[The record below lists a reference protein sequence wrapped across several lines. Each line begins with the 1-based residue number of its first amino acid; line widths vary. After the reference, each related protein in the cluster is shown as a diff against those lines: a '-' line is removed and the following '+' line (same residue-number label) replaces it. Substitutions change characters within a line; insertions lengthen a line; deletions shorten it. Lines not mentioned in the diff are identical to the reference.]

1 MVALPRHSTRSFS
14 LDSVLRH
21 IEANVDGALDTLF
34 TLVKQ
39 PSVSAQRLG
48 FDKAPRLVADT
59 FTDHG
64 FETEIL
70 DAPNDGLPSV
80 YGYASADPEAFRRAQ
95 RISGIGNVGASP
107 PTLMLYVH
115 YDVQPT
121 DPIELWETDPF
132 EPTQKGNRLYG
143 RGMSDDKGNIAAR
156 LAVINA
162 FKDEWGGLPCNV
174 KIFAEGEEESGSP
187 NLPGLIETY
196 KNKLAADA
204 CIWEGGGRNAQ
215 NRPLIYLGLKGVLAV
230 ELSVSLLSGDAH
242 SSYATVLPSAAWTL
256 VNALNSMK
264 DPTDDRILIDGFYDD
279 VRESTPDED
288 IALSNLPDDSDE
300 WRETFGNDSFVTG
313 LGSEDLPRK
322 HLFMPTANIAGLDSG
337 YQGEGMK
344 TVLPAKASAKMDFR
358 LVPDM
363 RPDDIFDKVRRHLD
377 RHGFENVDLNLI
389 SGVYPFRTDMSSKWA
404 QMAIETSEQT
414 YGKSAVIYPTMAGSG
429 PMYDFG
435 GTLGIPITS
444 AGIDHPTHKIHA
456 PNENITVEDFVLG
469 AQNIARLMQRFAAE
483 WTS

>member
-1 MVALPRHSTRSFS
+1 MDS
-14 LDSVLRH
+14 LLKH
-21 IEANVDGALDTLF
+21 IEQNVDQSLETLF
-34 TLVKQ
+34 TLVRQ

-48 FDKAPRLVADT
+48 FDKAPQPVADV
-59 FTDHG
+59 FQKHG
-64 FETEIL
+64 FDTQIL
-70 DAPNDGLPSV
+70 DSPDNGLPSV
-80 YGYASADPEAFRRAQ
+80 YGYASADIGAFRRAQ
-95 RISGIGNVGASP
+95 DASGVVNPDASP

-132 EPTQKGNRLYG
+132 EPTRKGDRLYG

-162 FKDEWGGLPCNV
+162 FRDEWGGLPCNV

-187 NLPGLIETY
+187 NLPGLIEAN
-196 KNKLAADA
+196 KNILTADA

-215 NRPLIYLGLKGVLAV
+215 NRPVIYLGLKGVLAV
-230 ELSVSLLSGDAH
+230 ELSVSLLRGDAH

-256 VNALNSMK
+256 INALSSIK
-264 DPTDDRILIDGFYDD
+264 DTSDDRILIEGFYDD
-279 VRESTPDED
+279 VRESTTEED
-288 IALSNLPDDSDE
+288 RALADLPDDSDE
-300 WRETFGNDSFVTG
+300 WRETFGNESFVAG

-322 HLFMPTANIAGLDSG
+322 HLFMPTANVAGLDSG

-363 RPDDIFDKVRRHLD
+363 RPDDIFAKIRRHLD
-377 RHGFENVDLNLI
+377 RQGFENVELNLI
-389 SGVYPFRTDMSSKWA
+389 SGVHPFRTDMSSKWA
-404 QMAIETSEQT
+404 QMAIQTSEQT
-414 YGKSAVIYPTMAGSG
+414 YGKPAVIYPTMAGSG

-435 GTLGIPITS
+435 GVLGIPITS
-444 AGIDHPTHKIHA
+444 AGIDHPSHKIHA
-456 PNENITVEDFVLG
+456 PNENITVDDFILG
-469 AQNIARLMQRFAAE
+469 AKHIARLMQRFAGE
-483 WTS
+483 WASSS

>member
-1 MVALPRHSTRSFS
+1 M
-14 LDSVLRH
+14 DSILQH
-21 IEANVDGALDTLF
+21 IENNVDRSLETLF
-34 TLVKQ
+34 TLVRQ
-39 PSVSAQRLG
+39 PSISAQRLG
-48 FDKAPRLVADT
+48 FDKAPDLVADV
-59 FTDHG
+59 FSDYG
-64 FETEIL
+64 FESEIL
-70 DAPNDGLPSV
+70 EAPNNGLPSV
-80 YGYASADPEAFRRAQ
+80 YGFAPADPDAFNRAK
-95 RISGIGNVGASP
+95 RISDVDNPNAEP

-121 DPIELWETDPF
+121 DPIELWETEPF
-132 EPTQKGNRLYG
+132 EPTRKEDRLYG

-162 FKDEWGGLPCNV
+162 FADEWGGLPCNV

-187 NLPGLIETY
+187 NLPGLIENHKSMLT
-196 KNKLAADA
+196 ADA

-230 ELSVSLLSGDAH
+230 ELSVSLLRGDAH

-256 VNALNSMK
+256 INALNSIK
-264 DPTDDRILIDGFYDD
+264 DPIDDRILIEGFYDD
-279 VRESTPDED
+279 VRETTSDED
-288 IALSNLPDDSDE
+288 QALADLPDDSDE
-300 WRETFGNDSFVTG
+300 WRETFGNDNFVAG
-313 LGSEDLPRK
+313 LGSENLPRK
-322 HLFMPTANIAGLDSG
+322 HLFMPTANIAGLASG

-363 RPDDIFDKVRRHLD
+363 RPDEIFDKVRRHLD
-377 RHGFENVDLNLI
+377 RHGFGCVDLNLT
-389 SGVYPFRTDMSSKWA
+389 SGVHPFRTDMSSKWA
-404 QMAIETSEQT
+404 QMAIQTSELT
-414 YGKSAVIYPTMAGSG
+414 YGKPAVIYPTMAGSG

-435 GTLGIPITS
+435 SVLGIPVTS

-469 AQNIARLMQRFAAE
+469 AQNIARLMQRFAGE
-483 WTS
+483 WGPG

>member
-1 MVALPRHSTRSFS
+1 ME
-14 LDSVLRH
+14 SVLQH
-21 IEANVDGALDTLF
+21 IEDYVDRSLETLF
-34 TLVKQ
+34 TLVRQ

-48 FDKAPRLVADT
+48 FDRAPHLVAEI
-59 FTDHG
+59 FTEHAFDAQ
-64 FETEIL
+64 IL
-70 DAPNDGLPSV
+70 EAPNDGLPSV
-80 YGYASADPEAFRRAQ
+80 YGYAPADKEAFHRAQ
-95 RISGIGNVGASP
+95 NLAGIDNPSDDP

-132 EPTQKGNRLYG
+132 EPTRKDDRLYG

-162 FKDEWGGLPCNV
+162 FRDEWGGLPCNI

-187 NLPGLIETY
+187 NLPGLIDEHAD
-196 KNKLAADA
+196 KLAADA

-230 ELSVSLLSGDAH
+230 ELSVALLEGDAH
-242 SSYATVLPSAAWTL
+242 SSYATVLPSAAWSL
-256 VNALNSMK
+256 INALNSVK
-264 DPTDDRILIDGFYDD
+264 DPSDDRILIDGFYDD
-279 VRESTPDED
+279 IRESTAEED
-288 IALSNLPDDSDE
+288 RALANLPDDSDE
-300 WRETFGNDSFVTG
+300 WRETFGNASFVAG

-322 HLFMPTANIAGLDSG
+322 HLFMPTANVAGLHAG
-337 YQGEGMK
+337 YQGQGMK
-344 TVLPAKASAKMDFR
+344 TVLPAKATAKMDFR

-363 RPDDIFDKVRRHLD
+363 RPDDIFAKFRRHLD

-389 SGVYPFRTDMSSKWA
+389 SGVHPFRTDMSSKWA
-404 QMAIETSEQT
+404 RMAIETSEET
-414 YGKSAVIYPTMAGSG
+414 YGKQAVIYPTMAGSG

-435 GTLGIPITS
+435 GVLGIPVTS

-456 PNENITVEDFVLG
+456 PNENITVDDFVLG
-469 AQNIARLMQRFAAE
+469 AKNIASLVQRFAAE
-483 WTS
+483 WRS

>member
-1 MVALPRHSTRSFS
+1 M
-14 LDSVLRH
+14 DSVLRH
-21 IEANVDGALDTLF
+21 IEDNVDGALETLF
-34 TLVKQ
+34 TLVRQ
-39 PSVSAQRLG
+39 PSVSAQRIG
-48 FDKAPRLVADT
+48 FDKAPQLVADT
-59 FTDHG
+59 FADHG
-64 FETEIL
+64 MDVEIL
-70 DAPNDGLPSV
+70 EAPNDGLPSV
-80 YGYASADPEAFRRAQ
+80 YGYAAADPGAFKRARQ
-95 RISGIGNVGASP
+95 LSGIDSVPTEP
-107 PTLMLYVH
+107 PTLLLYVH

-132 EPTQKGNRLYG
+132 EPTRVGDRLYG

-156 LAVINA
+156 LAVLDA
-162 FKDEWGGLPCNV
+162 FSDEWGGLPCNV

-187 NLPGLIETY
+187 NLPGLIDNY
-196 KNKLAADA
+196 KGKLTADA

-230 ELSVSLLSGDAH
+230 ELSVSLLRGDAH

-256 VNALNSMK
+256 VNALNSIK
-264 DPTDDRILIDGFYDD
+264 DPTDDRILIEGFYDD
-279 VRESTPDED
+279 VRDSSPEED
-288 IALSNLPDDSDE
+288 RALANLPDDSDE
-300 WRETFGNDSFVTG
+300 WRETFGNATFVAG

-322 HLFMPTANIAGLDSG
+322 HLFMPTANVAGLDSG

-363 RPDDIFDKVRRHLD
+363 RPDDIFNKFRRHLD
-377 RHGFENVDLNLI
+377 RHGFEDVELNLI
-389 SGVYPFRTDMSSKWA
+389 SGVHPFRTDMSSKWA
-404 QMAIETSEQT
+404 QMAIQTSEMT
-414 YGKSAVIYPTMAGSG
+414 YGNPAVIYPTMAGSG

-435 GTLGIPITS
+435 GVLGIPITS

-469 AQNIARLMQRFAAE
+469 AQNIARLMQRFAGEWSAE
-483 WTS
+483 

>member
-1 MVALPRHSTRSFS
+1 MNIIY
-14 LDSVLRH
+14 DH
-21 IEANVDGALDTLF
+21 IESNIDRSLETLF
-34 TLVKQ
+34 TLVRQ

-48 FDKAPRLVADT
+48 FDKAPQLAADI
-59 FTDHG
+59 FTQHG
-64 FETEIL
+64 FQTEIL
-70 DAPNDGLPSV
+70 EAPNNGLPSV
-80 YGYASADPEAFRRAQ
+80 YGNAPADPSAFRRAQ
-95 RISGIGNVGASP
+95 SIAGIDTPSAEP

-132 EPTQKGNRLYG
+132 EPTRKNDRLYG

-162 FKDEWGGLPCNV
+162 FREEWGGLPCHI

-187 NLPGLIETY
+187 NLPGLVENHKEILT
-196 KNKLAADA
+196 ADA

-215 NRPLIYLGLKGVLAV
+215 NHPLIYLGLKGVLAV
-230 ELSVSLLSGDAH
+230 ELSVQLLRGDAH
-242 SSYATVLPSAAWTL
+242 SSYATILPSAAWML
-256 VNALNSMK
+256 VNALNSIK
-264 DPTDDRILIDGFYDD
+264 DPTDDRILVEGFYED
-279 VRESTPDED
+279 VRESTPEED
-288 IALSNLPDDSDE
+288 QALSNLPDDSDE
-300 WRETFGNDSFVTG
+300 WRETFGNEAFVAG

-322 HLFMPTANIAGLDSG
+322 HLFMPTANVAGLDSG
-337 YQGEGMK
+337 YQGQGMK

-363 RPDDIFDKVRRHLD
+363 RPDDIFDKIRRHLD
-377 RHGFENVDLNLI
+377 RQGFENVELNLI
-389 SGVYPFRTDMSSKWA
+389 SGVHPFRTSMSSKWA
-404 QMAIETSEQT
+404 QMAIQTSEVT
-414 YGKSAVIYPTMAGSG
+414 YGKPAVIYPTMAGSG

-456 PNENITVEDFVLG
+456 PNENITIDDFVLG
-469 AQNIARLMQRFAAE
+469 AKNIANLIQRFAAE
-483 WTS
+483 WGIE

>member
-1 MVALPRHSTRSFS
+1 M
-14 LDSVLRH
+14 DSVLRH
-21 IEANVDGALDTLF
+21 IKNNVDHSLETLF
-34 TLVKQ
+34 TLVRQ

-48 FDKAPRLVADT
+48 FDKAPQLVADT

-64 FETEIL
+64 FDAEIL

-80 YGYASADPEAFRRAQ
+80 YGYAPANPEAFRRAKQ
-95 RISGIGNVGASP
+95 ISGIDSTDAEP

-132 EPTQKGNRLYG
+132 EPTRKGDRLYG
-143 RGMSDDKGNIAAR
+143 RGMSDDKGNIVAR
-156 LAVINA
+156 LSVINA
-162 FKDEWGGLPCNV
+162 FRDEWGGLPCNV

-187 NLPGLIETY
+187 NLPGLIVE
-196 KNKLAADA
+196 NADKLTADA

-215 NRPLIYLGLKGVLAV
+215 NRPVIYLGLKGVLAV
-230 ELSVSLLSGDAH
+230 ELSISLLRDDAH

-256 VNALNSMK
+256 INALNSIK
-264 DPTDDRILIDGFYDD
+264 DTSDDRILIEGFYDD
-279 VRESTPDED
+279 VREPTAEED
-288 IALSNLPDDSDE
+288 RALANLPDDSDE
-300 WRETFGNDSFVTG
+300 WRETFGNESFVAG

-322 HLFMPTANIAGLDSG
+322 HLFMPTANVAGLNAG

-344 TVLPAKASAKMDFR
+344 TVLPARASAKMDFR

-363 RPDDIFDKVRRHLD
+363 RPDDIFDKIRRHLD

-389 SGVYPFRTDMSSKWA
+389 SGVHPFRTDTSSKWA
-404 QMAIETSEQT
+404 RMAIETSEQT
-414 YGKSAVIYPTMAGSG
+414 YGKPAVVYPNIAGSG

-435 GTLGIPITS
+435 GVLGIPITS
-444 AGIDHPTHKIHA
+444 AGIDHPAHKIHA
-456 PNENITVEDFVLG
+456 PNENITVEDFILG
-469 AQNIARLMQRFAAE
+469 AQNIARLMQRFAGE
-483 WTS
+483 WGTGNV

>member
-1 MVALPRHSTRSFS
+1 MLRRPR
-14 LDSVLRH
+14 LDSIHRH
-21 IEANVDGALDTLF
+21 IESNVDRSLDTLF
-34 TLVKQ
+34 TLVRQ

-48 FDKAPRLVADT
+48 FDKAPQLVADI
-59 FTDHG
+59 FVQHG
-64 FETEIL
+64 FEVQIL
-70 DAPNDGLPSV
+70 EAPNNGLPSV
-80 YGYASADPEAFRRAQ
+80 YGYALADPESFRRAQ
-95 RISGIGNVGASP
+95 EQSGIDDPNAEP

-132 EPTQKGNRLYG
+132 EPTRKDDRLYG

-162 FKDEWGGLPCNV
+162 FREEWGGLPCNV

-187 NLPGLIETY
+187 NLPDLIDNYANILT
-196 KNKLAADA
+196 ADA

-215 NRPLIYLGLKGVLAV
+215 NHPLIYLGLKGVLAV
-230 ELSVSLLSGDAH
+230 ELSVELLKTDAH

-264 DPTDDRILIDGFYDD
+264 DPTDDRILIEGFYDD
-279 VRESTPDED
+279 VRTSSPAEDE
-288 IALSNLPDDSDE
+288 ALANLPDDSDE
-300 WRETFGNDSFVTG
+300 WRETFGNESFVAG

-322 HLFMPTANIAGLDSG
+322 HLFMPTANVAGLDSG

-363 RPDDIFDKVRRHLD
+363 RPDDIFDKIRRHLD

-389 SGVYPFRTDMSSKWA
+389 SGVHPFRTDMSSKWA
-404 QMAIETSEQT
+404 QMAIETSEET
-414 YGKSAVIYPTMAGSG
+414 YGKPAVIYPTMAGSG

-456 PNENITVEDFVLG
+456 PNENITIDDFILG
-469 AQNIARLMQRFAAE
+469 AKNIANLMQRFAAE
-483 WTS
+483 W

>member
-1 MVALPRHSTRSFS
+1 M
-14 LDSVLRH
+14 DSVLRH
-21 IEANVDGALDTLF
+21 VEENVDQSLETLF
-34 TLVKQ
+34 TLVRQ

-48 FDKAPRLVADT
+48 FDKAPQLVADV
-59 FTDHG
+59 FTEHG
-64 FETEIL
+64 FATEIL
-70 DAPNDGLPSV
+70 EAPNNGLPSV
-80 YGYASADPEAFRRAQ
+80 YGFAPADTDAFRRAQ
-95 RISGIGNVGASP
+95 QISHVENRVAEP

-132 EPTQKGNRLYG
+132 EPTRKDDRLYG

-162 FKDEWGGLPCNV
+162 FKDVWGGLPCNV
-174 KIFAEGEEESGSP
+174 KVFAEGEEESGSP

-196 KNKLAADA
+196 RSKLAADA

-230 ELSVSLLSGDAH
+230 ELSVSLLRGDAH

-256 VNALNSMK
+256 VNALNSIK
-264 DPTDDRILIDGFYDD
+264 DPTDDRILIEGFYDD
-279 VRESTPDED
+279 VRESTPEED
-288 IALSNLPDDSDE
+288 NSLENLPDDSAE
-300 WRETFGNDSFVTG
+300 WRETFGNESFVAG

-322 HLFMPTANIAGLDSG
+322 HLFMPTANISGLDSG

-363 RPDDIFDKVRRHLD
+363 RPDDILDKVRLHLD
-377 RHGFENVDLNLI
+377 RHGFEVVDLNLI
-389 SGVYPFRTDMSSKWA
+389 SGVHPFRTDVSSKWA

-429 PMYDFG
+429 PMHDFG
-435 GTLGIPITS
+435 GVLGIPITS

-483 WTS
+483 WASE

>member
-1 MVALPRHSTRSFS
+1 M
-14 LDSVLRH
+14 DSVLRH
-21 IEANVDGALDTLF
+21 IEDNVDGALETLF
-34 TLVKQ
+34 KLVRQ
-39 PSVSAQRLG
+39 PSVSAQRIG
-48 FDKAPRLVADT
+48 FDKAPQLVADT
-59 FTDHG
+59 FADHG
-64 FETEIL
+64 FDAEIL
-70 DAPNDGLPSV
+70 DAPNGGLPSV
-80 YGYASADPEAFRRAQ
+80 YGYAPADQEAFRRA
-95 RISGIGNVGASP
+95 RRLSGIDSAGAEP

-132 EPTQKGNRLYG
+132 EPTRVGDRLYG

-156 LAVINA
+156 LAVLDA
-162 FKDEWGGLPCNV
+162 FKDEWGGFPCNV

-187 NLPGLIETY
+187 NLPGLIDNY
-196 KNKLAADA
+196 KGMLTADA

-230 ELSVSLLSGDAH
+230 ELSVSLLRGDAH
-242 SSYATVLPSAAWTL
+242 SSYATVLPSATWTL
-256 VNALNSMK
+256 VNALNSIK
-264 DPTDDRILIDGFYDD
+264 DPTDDRILIEGFYDD
-279 VRESTPDED
+279 VRDSTADED
-288 IALSNLPDDSDE
+288 RALADLPDDSDE
-300 WRETFGNDSFVTG
+300 WRETFGNATFVAG

-322 HLFMPTANIAGLDSG
+322 HLFMPTANVAGLDSG

-363 RPDDIFDKVRRHLD
+363 RPDDIFNKFRRHLD
-377 RHGFENVDLNLI
+377 RHGFEDVELNLI
-389 SGVYPFRTDMSSKWA
+389 SGVHPFRTDMSSKWA
-404 QMAIETSEQT
+404 QMAIQTSEMT
-414 YGKSAVIYPTMAGSG
+414 YGNPAVVYPTMAGSG

-435 GTLGIPITS
+435 GVLGIPITS

-469 AQNIARLMQRFAAE
+469 AQNIARLMQRFAGE
-483 WTS
+483 WIVNKKPSR

>member
-1 MVALPRHSTRSFS
+1 MDT
-14 LDSVLRH
+14 VLQH
-21 IEANVDGALDTLF
+21 IEDNVDQSLDTLF
-34 TLVKQ
+34 TLVRQ
-39 PSVSAQRLG
+39 PSVSAQRIG
-48 FDKAPRLVADT
+48 FDKAPQLVAEI
-59 FTDHG
+59 FTEHG
-64 FETEIL
+64 FETEIIPT
-70 DAPNDGLPSV
+70 PNNGLPSV
-80 YGYASADPEAFRRAQ
+80 YGHAPASVDAFRRAQ
-95 RISGIGNVGASP
+95 SVAGVDASSADP

-121 DPIELWETDPF
+121 DPIELWESDPF
-132 EPTQKGNRLYG
+132 EPTRKGDRLYG

-162 FKDEWGGLPCNV
+162 FRDEWGGLPCNV

-187 NLPGLIETY
+187 NLPGLIAE
-196 KNKLAADA
+196 NADKLVADA

-215 NRPLIYLGLKGVLAV
+215 DRPLIYLGLKGVLAV
-230 ELSVSLLSGDAH
+230 ELSVSLLRGDAH

-256 VNALNSMK
+256 VNALHSIK
-264 DPTDDRILIDGFYDD
+264 DPTDDRILVEGFYDD
-279 VRESTPDED
+279 VRESTPEED
-288 IALSNLPDDSDE
+288 LALANLPDDSDE
-300 WRETFGNDSFVTG
+300 WRETFGNTLFVAG

-322 HLFMPTANIAGLDSG
+322 HLFMPTANVAGLDSG

-363 RPDDIFDKVRRHLD
+363 RPDDIFEKVRRHLD
-377 RHGFENVDLNLI
+377 RHGFENVVLNLI
-389 SGVYPFRTDMSSKWA
+389 SGVHPFRTDMSSKWA
-404 QMAIETSEQT
+404 QMAIQTSEHT
-414 YGKSAVIYPTMAGSG
+414 YGKPAVIYPTMAGSG

-435 GTLGIPITS
+435 GVLGIPITS

-469 AQNIARLMQRFAAE
+469 AQNIARLMQRFAGE
-483 WTS
+483 WSNVND

>member
-1 MVALPRHSTRSFS
+1 M
-14 LDSVLRH
+14 DSVLQH
-21 IEANVDGALDTLF
+21 IEDNVDRSLETLF
-34 TLVKQ
+34 TLVRQ

-48 FDKAPRLVADT
+48 FDRAPQLVADI
-59 FTDHG
+59 FTRHG
-64 FETEIL
+64 FDTQIL
-70 DAPNDGLPSV
+70 EAPNNGLPSV
-80 YGYASADPEAFRRAQ
+80 YGYAPADNDAFRRAQ
-95 RISGIGNVGASP
+95 KVAGIENPSGEP

-132 EPTQKGNRLYG
+132 EPTRKDDRLYG

-162 FKDEWGGLPCNV
+162 FREEWGGLPCNI

-187 NLPGLIETY
+187 NLPGLIVEHADT
-196 KNKLAADA
+196 LTADA

-230 ELSVSLLSGDAH
+230 ELSVQLLRGDAH
-242 SSYATVLPSAAWTL
+242 SSYATILPSASWTL
-256 VNALNSMK
+256 INALNSIK
-264 DPTDDRILIDGFYDD
+264 DPSDDRILIEGFYDD
-279 VRESTPDED
+279 IRESTPEED
-288 IALSNLPDDSDE
+288 RALANLPDDSDE
-300 WRETFGNDSFVTG
+300 WRETFGNASFVAG

-322 HLFMPTANIAGLDSG
+322 HLFMPTANVAGLDAG
-337 YQGEGMK
+337 YQGQGMK
-344 TVLPAKASAKMDFR
+344 TVLPAKATAKMDFR

-363 RPDDIFDKVRRHLD
+363 RPDDIFAKFRLHLD
-377 RHGFENVDLNLI
+377 RRGFENVDLSLI
-389 SGVYPFRTDMSSKWA
+389 SGVHPFRTDMSSKWA
-404 QMAIETSEQT
+404 QMAIETSEET
-414 YGKSAVIYPTMAGSG
+414 YGKQAVIYPTMAGSG

-456 PNENITVEDFVLG
+456 PNENITIDDFVLG
-469 AQNIARLMQRFAAE
+469 AKNIARLVQRFAGE
-483 WTS
+483 WTGVQAG

>member
-1 MVALPRHSTRSFS
+1 MLQTTVY
-14 LDSVLRH
+14 LR
-21 IEANVDGALDTLF
+21 F
-34 TLVKQ
+34 TGMLQ
-39 PSVSAQRLG
+39 PTP
-48 FDKAPRLVADT
+48 KAFKRARQIAGIDDADA
-59 FTDHG
+59 
-64 FETEIL
+64 E
-70 DAPNDGLPSV
+70 
-80 YGYASADPEAFRRAQ
+80 
-95 RISGIGNVGASP
+95 P

-132 EPTQKGNRLYG
+132 EPTRVGDRLYG

-162 FKDEWGGLPCNV
+162 FKAEWGGLPCNV

-187 NLPGLIETY
+187 NLPGLIENH
-196 KNKLAADA
+196 KAKLTADA

-215 NRPLIYLGLKGVLAV
+215 NHPLIYLGLKGVLAV
-230 ELSVSLLSGDAH
+230 ELSVSLLNGDAH

-256 VNALNSMK
+256 VNALNSIK
-264 DPTDDRILIDGFYDD
+264 DPTDDRILVEGFYDD
-279 VRESTPDED
+279 VRDSTPEED
-288 IALSNLPDDSDE
+288 NALANLPDDSDE
-300 WRETFGNDSFVTG
+300 WRETFGNASFVSG

-344 TVLPAKASAKMDFR
+344 TVLPATASAKMDFR

-377 RHGFENVDLNLI
+377 RRGFENVELNLT
-389 SGVYPFRTDMSSKWA
+389 SGVHPFRTDMSSKWA
-404 QMAIETSEQT
+404 QMAIQTSEHT
-414 YGKSAVIYPTMAGSG
+414 YGKPAVIYPTMAGSG

-435 GTLGIPITS
+435 GVLGIPITS

-456 PNENITVEDFVLG
+456 PNENITVEDFILG
-469 AQNIARLMQRFAAE
+469 AQNITRLMQRFAGE
-483 WTS
+483 WGKRDD

>member
-1 MVALPRHSTRSFS
+1 M
-14 LDSVLRH
+14 DSVLRH
-21 IEANVDGALDTLF
+21 IEDNVDGALETLF
-34 TLVKQ
+34 TLVRQ

-48 FDKAPRLVADT
+48 FDKAPQLVADI

-64 FETEIL
+64 FDVEIL
-70 DAPNDGLPSV
+70 DAPNGGLPSV
-80 YGYASADPEAFRRAQ
+80 YGYAAADPEAFRRA
-95 RISGIGNVGASP
+95 RHLSGIDSVRAEP

-121 DPIELWETDPF
+121 DPIELWETEPF
-132 EPTQKGNRLYG
+132 EPTRIGDRLYG

-162 FKDEWGGLPCNV
+162 FKAEWGGLPCNV

-187 NLPGLIETY
+187 NLPGLIENH
-196 KNKLAADA
+196 KGKLRADA

-230 ELSVSLLSGDAH
+230 ELSVSMLRGDAH

-256 VNALNSMK
+256 VNALHSIK
-264 DPTDDRILIDGFYDD
+264 DPTDDRILVEGFYDD
-279 VRESTPDED
+279 VRESTADED
-288 IALSNLPDDSDE
+288 RALADLPDDSDE
-300 WRETFGNDSFVTG
+300 WRETFGNESFVAG

-322 HLFMPTANIAGLDSG
+322 HLFMPTANVAGLDSG

-363 RPDDIFDKVRRHLD
+363 RPDDIFNKVRQHLD
-377 RHGFENVDLNLI
+377 RRGFENVELNLI
-389 SGVYPFRTDMSSKWA
+389 SGVHPFRTDMSSTWA
-404 QMAIETSEQT
+404 QMAIQTSELT
-414 YGKSAVIYPTMAGSG
+414 YGKPAVIYPTMAGSG

-435 GTLGIPITS
+435 GVLGIPITS

-456 PNENITVEDFVLG
+456 PNENITVEDFILG
-469 AQNIARLMQRFAAE
+469 AQNIARLMQRFAGE
-483 WTS
+483 WDC

>member
-1 MVALPRHSTRSFS
+1 MDS
-14 LDSVLRH
+14 LLQH
-21 IEANVDGALDTLF
+21 IEDNVDGALETLF
-34 TLVKQ
+34 TLVRQ

-48 FDKAPRLVADT
+48 FDKAPQLVADT

-64 FETEIL
+64 FASEIL

-80 YGYASADPEAFRRAQ
+80 YGYAPADPEAFKRARQ
-95 RISGIGNVGASP
+95 IAGIDDVDAEP

-132 EPTQKGNRLYG
+132 EPTRVGERLYG

-162 FKDEWGGLPCNV
+162 FKAEWGGLPCNV

-187 NLPGLIETY
+187 NLPGLIENH
-196 KNKLAADA
+196 KAKLTADA

-215 NRPLIYLGLKGVLAV
+215 NHPLIYLGLKGVLAV
-230 ELSVSLLSGDAH
+230 ELSVSLLNGDAH

-256 VNALNSMK
+256 VNALNSIK
-264 DPTDDRILIDGFYDD
+264 DPTDDRILVEGFYDD
-279 VRESTPDED
+279 VRDSTPDED
-288 IALSNLPDDSDE
+288 NALANLPDDTDE
-300 WRETFGNDSFVTG
+300 WRETFGNASFVAG

-377 RHGFENVDLNLI
+377 RRGFENVELNLT
-389 SGVYPFRTDMSSKWA
+389 SGVHPFRTDMSSKWA
-404 QMAIETSEQT
+404 QMAIQTSEHT
-414 YGKSAVIYPTMAGSG
+414 YGKPAVIYPTMAGSG

-435 GTLGIPITS
+435 GVLGIPITS

-456 PNENITVEDFVLG
+456 PNENITVEDFILG
-469 AQNIARLMQRFAAE
+469 AQNIARLTQRFAGE
-483 WTS
+483 WGKRDD

>member
-1 MVALPRHSTRSFS
+1 MNAIHN
-14 LDSVLRH
+14 H
-21 IEANVDGALDTLF
+21 IESNIDRSLETLF
-34 TLVKQ
+34 TLVRQ

-48 FDKAPRLVADT
+48 FDKAPQLVADI
-59 FTDHG
+59 FTEHG
-64 FETEIL
+64 FQTEIL
-70 DAPNDGLPSV
+70 QAPKNGLPSV
-80 YGYASADPEAFRRAQ
+80 YGYAPADPSAFRHAQ
-95 RISGIGNVGASP
+95 SISGVDTSNAEP

-132 EPTQKGNRLYG
+132 EPTRKNDRLYG

-162 FKDEWGGLPCNV
+162 FREEWGGLPCHI

-187 NLPGLIETY
+187 NLPGLVENHKEILT
-196 KNKLAADA
+196 ADA

-215 NRPLIYLGLKGVLAV
+215 NHPLIYLGLKGVLAV
-230 ELSVSLLSGDAH
+230 ELSVQLLRGDVH

-256 VNALNSMK
+256 VNALNSIK
-264 DPTDDRILIDGFYDD
+264 DPTDDRILVEGFYDD
-279 VRESTPDED
+279 VRESTPEED
-288 IALSNLPDDSDE
+288 QALSNLPDDSDE
-300 WRETFGNDSFVTG
+300 WRETFGNDTFVAG

-322 HLFMPTANIAGLDSG
+322 HLFMPTANVAGLDSG

-377 RHGFENVDLNLI
+377 RQGFENVELNLI
-389 SGVYPFRTDMSSKWA
+389 SGVHPFRTDMSSRWA
-404 QMAIETSEQT
+404 QMAIQTSEET
-414 YGKSAVIYPTMAGSG
+414 YGKPAVIYPTMAGSG

-435 GTLGIPITS
+435 GTLDIPITS
-444 AGIDHPTHKIHA
+444 AGIDHPTHQIHA
-456 PNENITVEDFVLG
+456 PNENITIDDFVLG
-469 AQNIARLMQRFAAE
+469 AKNIANLIQRFAAE
-483 WTS
+483 WFSA

>member
-1 MVALPRHSTRSFS
+1 MDS
-14 LDSVLRH
+14 LLKH
-21 IEANVDGALDTLF
+21 IEQNVDQSLETLF
-34 TLVKQ
+34 TLVRQ

-48 FDKAPRLVADT
+48 FDKAPQLVADV
-59 FTDHG
+59 FQKHG
-64 FETEIL
+64 FDTQIL
-70 DAPNDGLPSV
+70 DSPDNGLPSV
-80 YGYASADPEAFRRAQ
+80 YGYASADIGAFRRAQ
-95 RISGIGNVGASP
+95 DASGVVNPDASP

-132 EPTQKGNRLYG
+132 EPTRKGDRLYG

-162 FKDEWGGLPCNV
+162 FRDEWGGLPCNV

-187 NLPGLIETY
+187 NLPGLIEAN
-196 KNKLAADA
+196 KNILTADA

-215 NRPLIYLGLKGVLAV
+215 NRPVIYLGLKGVLAV
-230 ELSVSLLSGDAH
+230 ELSVSLLRGDAH

-256 VNALNSMK
+256 INALSSIK
-264 DPTDDRILIDGFYDD
+264 DTSDDRILIEGFYDD
-279 VRESTPDED
+279 VRESTTEED
-288 IALSNLPDDSDE
+288 RALADLPDDSDE
-300 WRETFGNDSFVTG
+300 WRETFGNESFVAG

-322 HLFMPTANIAGLDSG
+322 HLFMPTANVAGLDSG

-363 RPDDIFDKVRRHLD
+363 RPDDIFAKIRRHLD
-377 RHGFENVDLNLI
+377 RQGFENVELNLI
-389 SGVYPFRTDMSSKWA
+389 SGVHPFRTDMSSKWA
-404 QMAIETSEQT
+404 QMAIQTSEQT
-414 YGKSAVIYPTMAGSG
+414 YGKPAVIYPTMAGSG

-435 GTLGIPITS
+435 GVLGIPITS
-444 AGIDHPTHKIHA
+444 AGIDHPSHKIHA
-456 PNENITVEDFVLG
+456 PNENITVDDFILG
-469 AQNIARLMQRFAAE
+469 AKHIARLMQRFAGE
-483 WTS
+483 WASSC

>member
-1 MVALPRHSTRSFS
+1 MQSIHS
-14 LDSVLRH
+14 H
-21 IEANVDGALDTLF
+21 IESNINRSLETLF
-34 TLVKQ
+34 TLVRQ

-48 FDKAPRLVADT
+48 FDKAPQLVADI
-59 FTDHG
+59 FTQHG
-64 FETEIL
+64 FETQVLE
-70 DAPNDGLPSV
+70 APNNGLPSV
-80 YGYASADPEAFRRAQ
+80 YGFAPADIEAFRRAQ
-95 RISGIGNVGASP
+95 QVSGIDNPDAEP

-121 DPIELWETDPF
+121 DPIELWGTDPF
-132 EPTQKGNRLYG
+132 EPTRKNDRLYG

-162 FKDEWGGLPCNV
+162 FREEWGGLPCNV

-187 NLPGLIETY
+187 NLPGLIENH
-196 KNKLAADA
+196 KSKLNADA

-230 ELSVSLLSGDAH
+230 ELSVELLKTDAH
-242 SSYATVLPSAAWTL
+242 SSYATILPSAAWTL
-256 VNALNSMK
+256 VNALNSIK

-279 VRESTPDED
+279 VRESTPAED
-288 IALSNLPDDSDE
+288 QALSNLPDDSDE
-300 WRETFGNDSFVTG
+300 WRTTFGNETFVAG
-313 LGSEDLPRK
+313 LGSEHLPRK

-363 RPDDIFDKVRRHLD
+363 RPDDIFDKIRLHLH
-377 RHGFENVDLNLI
+377 RHGFENVALNLI
-389 SGVYPFRTDMSSKWA
+389 SGVHPFRTDMSSKWA
-404 QMAIETSEQT
+404 QMAIQTSEKT
-414 YGKSAVIYPTMAGSG
+414 YGKPAVIYPTMAGSG

-456 PNENITVEDFVLG
+456 PNENITIQDFTLG
-469 AQNIARLMQRFAAE
+469 AQNIANLIQRFAAE
-483 WTS
+483 WAS

>member
-1 MVALPRHSTRSFS
+1 MHSIHT
-14 LDSVLRH
+14 H
-21 IEANVDGALDTLF
+21 IESNIDHSLETLF
-34 TLVKQ
+34 TLVRQ

-48 FDKAPRLVADT
+48 FDKAPRLVADI
-59 FTDHG
+59 FTRHG
-64 FETEIL
+64 FEAQIL
-70 DAPNDGLPSV
+70 EAPDNGLPSV
-80 YGYASADPEAFRRAQ
+80 YGYASADITAFRRAQ
-95 RISGIGNVGASP
+95 AISGIHSSNVEP

-132 EPTQKGNRLYG
+132 EPTRKNDRLYG

-162 FKDEWGGLPCNV
+162 FREEWGGLPCHI

-187 NLPGLIETY
+187 NLPDLIENH
-196 KNKLAADA
+196 KDILSADV

-230 ELSVSLLSGDAH
+230 ELSVELLQTDAH

-256 VNALNSMK
+256 VNALNTIK
-264 DPTDDRILIDGFYDD
+264 DPTDDRILIEGFYDD
-279 VRESTPDED
+279 VRESTPQEDE
-288 IALSNLPDDSDE
+288 ALANLPDDSEE
-300 WRETFGNDSFVTG
+300 WRQTFGNESFVAG

-337 YQGEGMK
+337 YQGTGMK
-344 TVLPAKASAKMDFR
+344 TVLPAKARAKMDFR

-363 RPDDIFDKVRRHLD
+363 RPDDIFGKFRQHLD
-377 RHGFENVDLNLI
+377 RHGFENVELNFI
-389 SGVYPFRTDMSSKWA
+389 SGVHPFRTSMSSKWA
-404 QMAIETSEQT
+404 QMAIQTSEKT
-414 YGKSAVIYPTMAGSG
+414 YDKPAVIYPTMAGSG

-435 GTLGIPITS
+435 VTLGIPITS

-456 PNENITVEDFVLG
+456 PNENITIQDFTLG
-469 AQNIARLMQRFAAE
+469 AKNVANLIQRFAGE
-483 WTS
+483 WNVSNELRRR

>member
-1 MVALPRHSTRSFS
+1 MQSIHSYIESNINRS
-14 LDSVLRH
+14 L
-21 IEANVDGALDTLF
+21 ETLF
-34 TLVKQ
+34 TLVRQ

-48 FDKAPRLVADT
+48 FDKAPQIVADI
-59 FTDHG
+59 FTQHG
-64 FETEIL
+64 FDTQVLE
-70 DAPNDGLPSV
+70 APNNGLPSV
-80 YGYASADPEAFRRAQ
+80 YGFAPADIEAFRRAQ
-95 RISGIGNVGASP
+95 QVSGIDNPDAEP

-121 DPIELWETDPF
+121 DPIELWGTDPF
-132 EPTQKGNRLYG
+132 EPTRKNDRLYG

-162 FKDEWGGLPCNV
+162 FREEWGGLPCNV

-187 NLPGLIETY
+187 NLPGLIENH
-196 KNKLAADA
+196 KSKLNADA

-230 ELSVSLLSGDAH
+230 ELSVELLKTDAH
-242 SSYATVLPSAAWTL
+242 SSYATILPSAAWTL
-256 VNALNSMK
+256 VNALNSIK

-279 VRESTPDED
+279 VRESTPAED
-288 IALSNLPDDSDE
+288 QALSNLPDDSGE
-300 WRETFGNDSFVTG
+300 WRTTFGNETFVAG

-363 RPDDIFDKVRRHLD
+363 RPDDIFDKIRLHLD
-377 RHGFENVDLNLI
+377 RHGFENVALDLV
-389 SGVYPFRTDMSSKWA
+389 SGVHPFRTDMSSKWA
-404 QMAIETSEQT
+404 KMAIQTSEKT
-414 YGKSAVIYPTMAGSG
+414 YGKPAVIYPTMAGSG

-456 PNENITVEDFVLG
+456 PNENITIQDFTLG
-469 AQNIARLMQRFAAE
+469 AKNIANLIQRFAAE
-483 WTS
+483 WAS

>member
-1 MVALPRHSTRSFS
+1 MDS
-14 LDSVLRH
+14 LFKH
-21 IEANVDGALDTLF
+21 IEQNVDQSLETLF
-34 TLVKQ
+34 TLVRQ

-48 FDKAPRLVADT
+48 FDKAPQLVADV
-59 FTDHG
+59 FQEHG
-64 FETEIL
+64 FDVQIL
-70 DAPNDGLPSV
+70 DSPDNGLPSV
-80 YGYASADPEAFRRAQ
+80 YGYASADVGAFKRAQ
-95 RISGIGNVGASP
+95 NASGVANPDASP

-132 EPTQKGNRLYG
+132 EPTRKGDRLYG
-143 RGMSDDKGNIAAR
+143 RGMSDDKGNIVAR

-162 FKDEWGGLPCNV
+162 FRDEWGGMPCNV

-187 NLPGLIETY
+187 NLPGLIEAN
-196 KNKLAADA
+196 KNILTADA

-215 NRPLIYLGLKGVLAV
+215 NRPVIYLGLKGVLAV
-230 ELSVSLLSGDAH
+230 ELSVSLLKGDAH

-256 VNALNSMK
+256 INALNSIK
-264 DPTDDRILIDGFYDD
+264 DPSDDRILIDGFYDD
-279 VRESTPDED
+279 VREATDDED
-288 IALSNLPDDSDE
+288 RALEDLPDDSDE
-300 WRETFGNDSFVTG
+300 WRETFGNATFVAG

-322 HLFMPTANIAGLDSG
+322 HLLMPTANVAGLDSG

-363 RPDDIFDKVRRHLD
+363 RPDDIFAKVRSHLD
-377 RHGFENVDLNLI
+377 RHGFEKVELNLI
-389 SGVYPFRTDMSSKWA
+389 SGVHPFRTDMSSKWA

-414 YGKSAVIYPTMAGSG
+414 YGKPAVVYPTMAGSG

-435 GTLGIPITS
+435 GVLGIPITS
-444 AGIDHPTHKIHA
+444 AGIDHPSHKIHA

-469 AQNIARLMQRFAAE
+469 AQNIASLVQRFAGE
-483 WTS
+483 WVSS